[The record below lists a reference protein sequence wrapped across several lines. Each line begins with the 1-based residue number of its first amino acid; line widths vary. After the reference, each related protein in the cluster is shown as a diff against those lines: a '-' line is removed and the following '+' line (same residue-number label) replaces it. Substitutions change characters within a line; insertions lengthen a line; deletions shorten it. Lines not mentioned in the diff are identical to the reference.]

1 MEKILSSSVYEE
13 ILTLD
18 FTAYTI
24 KIVKNNSKEVYGMKG
39 KIMAGFL
46 ITSIVTGATIPINTL
61 ATPIVQAETKQDN
74 IDISSALRKI
84 GAHSK
89 LTQTFIDGALASPNV
104 QLEEVPSLN
113 TTQFLI
119 KQDMKEWSSELYP
132 KLILLNSKS
141 KGFVTKFNSY
151 YPTLKG
157 FIDNGEDKEGVTDRL
172 EVLQDMTITNQES
185 VQRQINELT
194 DLKLQVDK
202 KLKNLDTDVIKAQSV
217 LNSEG
222 TGKIDKLKN
231 EMLDTKKSIQNDL
244 QQIALLPGALNEQG
258 LKVFQEIY
266 SLSKDIIEPAAQTAV
281 VAYNKGKEINNAILD
296 AEKKAEQEAKE
307 KGKSAIE
314 IEAAKKEAREAIEKS
329 KKGEIAAAAVTKTK
343 EYDLMKVID
352 PEKIKKTYNTFAE
365 INKLTA
371 EQRAY
376 LNDLEKQNQKLY
388 DLTTKL
394 TVADLQKSMILFMQ
408 NDLHTFAN
416 QVDGE
421 IELMTRYKEDLDLI
435 NNSITKLSTEVDT
448 NNTQSQ
454 KDTLRRLKSV
464 TTQLE
469 EQVYKF

>member
-1 MEKILSSSVYEE
+1 M
-13 ILTLD
+13 T
-18 FTAYTI
+18 
-24 KIVKNNSKEVYGMKG
+24 
-39 KIMAGFL
+39 GFL

-74 IDISSALRKI
+74 INISSALRKI

-157 FIDNGEDKEGVTDRL
+157 FIDNGEDKEGFTDRL

-202 KLKNLDTDVIKAQSV
+202 KLKNLDTDVAKAQSV

-281 VAYNKGKEINNAILD
+281 VAYNKGKEINNAIVD

-352 PEKIKKTYNTFAE
+352 PEKIKKTYSTFAE

-421 IELMTRYKEDLDLI
+421 IELMKRYKEDLNLI
-435 NNSITKLSTEVDT
+435 NNSITKLSNEVDT

-454 KDTLRRLKSV
+454 KDTLRRLKNV
-464 TTQLE
+464 TNQLE
-469 EQVYKF
+469 EQFNKF

>member
-1 MEKILSSSVYEE
+1 
-13 ILTLD
+13 
-18 FTAYTI
+18 
-24 KIVKNNSKEVYGMKG
+24 MKS

-281 VAYNKGKEINNAILD
+281 VAYNKGKEINNAIVD

-314 IEAAKKEAREAIEKS
+314 IEAAKKEARETIEKS

-394 TVADLQKSMILFMQ
+394 TVADLQKSMI
-408 NDLHTFAN
+408 
-416 QVDGE
+416 
-421 IELMTRYKEDLDLI
+421 
-435 NNSITKLSTEVDT
+435 
-448 NNTQSQ
+448 
-454 KDTLRRLKSV
+454 
-464 TTQLE
+464 
-469 EQVYKF
+469 

>member
-1 MEKILSSSVYEE
+1 M
-13 ILTLD
+13 
-18 FTAYTI
+18 
-24 KIVKNNSKEVYGMKG
+24 
-39 KIMAGFL
+39 
-46 ITSIVTGATIPINTL
+46 PINTL

-151 YPTLKG
+151 YPTLKE
-157 FIDNGEDKEGVTDRL
+157 FVDNKEDKEGFTDRL

-185 VQRQINELT
+185 VQRHINELT

-202 KLKNLDTDVIKAQSV
+202 KLKNLDTDVAKAQSV
-217 LNSEG
+217 LSSEG
-222 TGKIDKLKN
+222 TGKIDKLKD
-231 EMLDTKKSIQNDL
+231 EMLETKKSIQNDL

-281 VAYNKGKEINNAILD
+281 VAYNKGKEINNAIVD

-307 KGKSAIE
+307 KGKTAIE

-408 NDLHTFAN
+408 NDLHTFAD

-421 IELMTRYKEDLDLI
+421 IELMKRYKEDLNLI
-435 NNSITKLSTEVDT
+435 NNSITKLSNEVDS

-454 KDTLRRLKSV
+454 KDTLRRLKTV
-464 TTQLE
+464 TNQLE

>member
-1 MEKILSSSVYEE
+1 
-13 ILTLD
+13 
-18 FTAYTI
+18 
-24 KIVKNNSKEVYGMKG
+24 MKG

-151 YPTLKG
+151 YPILKG
-157 FIDNGEDKEGVTDRL
+157 FIDNREDKEGFTDRL

-202 KLKNLDTDVIKAQSV
+202 KLKNLDTDVTKAQSV

-281 VAYNKGKEINNAILD
+281 VAYNKGKEINNAIVD
-296 AEKKAEQEAKE
+296 AENKAEQEAKE

-421 IELMTRYKEDLDLI
+421 IELMKRYKEDLDLI

>member
-1 MEKILSSSVYEE
+1 M
-13 ILTLD
+13 
-18 FTAYTI
+18 
-24 KIVKNNSKEVYGMKG
+24 KN
-39 KIMAGFL
+39 KIMTGFL

-61 ATPIVQAETKQDN
+61 ATPIVQAETKQEN
-74 IDISSALRKI
+74 IDISSALRKL

-89 LTQTFIDGALASPNV
+89 LTQTFIDGALTNPNV

-281 VAYNKGKEINNAILD
+281 VAYNKGKEINNAIVD

-314 IEAAKKEAREAIEKS
+314 IEAAKKEARETIEKS

-421 IELMTRYKEDLDLI
+421 IELMKRYKEDLDLI

>member
-1 MEKILSSSVYEE
+1 M
-13 ILTLD
+13 T
-18 FTAYTI
+18 
-24 KIVKNNSKEVYGMKG
+24 
-39 KIMAGFL
+39 GFL

-74 IDISSALRKI
+74 INISSALRKI

-157 FIDNGEDKEGVTDRL
+157 FIDNGEDKEGFTDRL

-202 KLKNLDTDVIKAQSV
+202 KLKNLDTDVAKAQSV

-281 VAYNKGKEINNAILD
+281 VAYNKGKEINNAIVD

-352 PEKIKKTYNTFAE
+352 PEKIKKTYSTFAE

-421 IELMTRYKEDLDLI
+421 IELMKRYKEDLDLI
-435 NNSITKLSTEVDT
+435 NNSITKLSTEVDAS
-448 NNTQSQ
+448 NTQSQ

>member
-1 MEKILSSSVYEE
+1 MKNKI
-13 ILTLD
+13 T
-18 FTAYTI
+18 
-24 KIVKNNSKEVYGMKG
+24 
-39 KIMAGFL
+39 AGFL

-113 TTQFLI
+113 TTQFLM

-157 FIDNGEDKEGVTDRL
+157 FIDNGEDKEGFTDRL

-202 KLKNLDTDVIKAQSV
+202 KLKNLDTDVAKAQSV

-281 VAYNKGKEINNAILD
+281 VAYNKGKEINNAIVD

-421 IELMTRYKEDLDLI
+421 IELMKRYKEDLDLI
-435 NNSITKLSTEVDT
+435 NNSITKLSTEVDA

>member
-1 MEKILSSSVYEE
+1 M
-13 ILTLD
+13 
-18 FTAYTI
+18 
-24 KIVKNNSKEVYGMKG
+24 KN
-39 KIMAGFL
+39 KIMTGFL

-74 IDISSALRKI
+74 VDISSALRKI

-157 FIDNGEDKEGVTDRL
+157 FVDNKEDKEGVTDRL
-172 EVLQDMTITNQES
+172 EVLQDMTVTNQES

-202 KLKNLDTDVIKAQSV
+202 KLKNLDTDVVKAQSV

-281 VAYNKGKEINNAILD
+281 VAYNKGKEINNAIVD

-314 IEAAKKEAREAIEKS
+314 IEAAKKEARETIEKS

-421 IELMTRYKEDLDLI
+421 IELMKRYKEDLDLI